1 MTVAPNPVIV
11 VEALSSGTR
20 SIDTGRKLMDYFRVP
35 SIRHYLLVV
44 KDNQAV
50 THHAR
55 REDGQIATKLLGS
68 GEVVLNPPGLTI
80 EVGCPL
86 RR

>member
-1 MTVAPNPVIV
+1 
-11 VEALSSGTR
+11 
-20 SIDTGRKLMDYFRVP
+20 MDYFRVP

-44 KDNQAV
+44 TDNQAV

-55 REDGQIATKLLGS
+55 REDGQIATKLFGS
-68 GEVVLNPPGLTI
+68 GEVVLGPPGLTI